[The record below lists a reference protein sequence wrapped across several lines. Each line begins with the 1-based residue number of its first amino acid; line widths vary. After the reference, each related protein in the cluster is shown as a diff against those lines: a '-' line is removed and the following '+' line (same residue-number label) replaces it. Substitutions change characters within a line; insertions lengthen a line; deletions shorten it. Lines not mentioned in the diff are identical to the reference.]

1 MLLILKGFMIG
12 IGKIIPGVSGSVL
25 AIRLGVYEEMISA
38 LNNILK
44 KDNIIFLTKLCIG
57 ILLAIILGSKVLIVL
72 LNKYHLLLKIIFVIL
87 IALGIPNILKNTT
100 SYISSI
106 ITFLI
111 YILILNI
118 PNLNLNINYYMIGS
132 LEAITTIIP
141 GISGTAIFISLG
153 IYEELLS
160 IFSNVYLLNF
170 NILIPFGLGLLITSL
185 ILVRFID
192 YCFTNYRN
200 KTYGVILGLLIG
212 SIVIMIIKG

>member
-1 MLLILKGFMIG
+1 MLLILKGFIIG

-25 AIRLGVYEEMISA
+25 AIRLGVYEDMISA

-72 LNKYHLLLKIIFVIL
+72 LDKYHLLLKTIFVIL

-192 YCFTNYRN
+192 YCFTNYRS